1 MPNVVDRRFLDHSE
15 IPDVDKVVEGL
26 VSENSDDVVQTVGH
40 NFEVGEVARNSS
52 TCDFVVDDL
61 EHSKGRSVLGV
72 ESLKDEGGVEAGI
85 RLNFQVSCFSKD
97 TVGVKKFEVAQVVEP
112 EFVLILRLE
121 LLIFR

>member
-1 MPNVVDRRFLDHSE
+1 M
-15 IPDVDKVVEGL
+15 EGF
-26 VSENSDDVVQTVGH
+26 VSENSDDVVQTVSH
-40 NFEVGEVARNSS
+40 NFEVREVTRNSS

-85 RLNFQVSCFSKD
+85 RLNFQVSCLGQN
-97 TVGVKKFEVAQVVEP
+97 TVGVEKFEVAHVVEP

-121 LLIFR
+121 LLIFL